1 MQGDHGP
8 ADGAIQRHHAN
19 WWERRETV
27 LGLMLLA
34 ALPLIYPQPIPLV
47 DLLGHMGRYRVLLD
61 LDSSPWLGRYYGY
74 HWAAVGN
81 LGVDALIIPLGKLIG
96 LEPAVK
102 LIVLMIPPLTVGG
115 FLWVAR
121 EVHGEVPPT
130 ALFALP
136 FAFAHPFMFGFV
148 NYALSIALAF
158 LAFALWLRLARL
170 GKLGLRA
177 VLFVPI
183 SIAIFFV
190 HAFGWGVLGLLCFSA
205 EAVRQHDRG
214 VGWLRSAPNAAM
226 HASVMA
232 LPLLFMISWRSDTHG
247 GSTRGWFDWDFK
259 LKYIHQALRDRWQ
272 DFDHAA
278 LAVLGAV
285 VAFAVVS
292 RRLTFSRNLL
302 FTALVLLAG
311 FVLLPRTVFGS
322 TYADMRLIPFV
333 MAVAILAI
341 RFRGPT
347 YLPLARVLAVLGLAV
362 FLVRIGGNTV
372 SLAMAADDQRGKLA
386 ALDHVP
392 MGARVASLVGEA
404 RCGRDW
410 ALARNSHLGAMVIV
424 RRQGFSNDQW
434 AIQGHNLLDLRYRAP
449 GVFAADP
456 SQMVRPDACTGRGGW
471 PIERALRVFPRQH
484 FDYLWLIDTPPFDP
498 ALIAG
503 MDRVWTGPG
512 SSLYR
517 INPGAAGPP
526 PATRQKASAPAR

>member
-1 MQGDHGP
+1 MQGEQQ
-8 ADGAIQRHHAN
+8 AAGAVEPRPAN

-27 LGLMLLA
+27 LALMLLA
-34 ALPLIYPQPIPLV
+34 AVPLIYPQPIPLV

-74 HWAAVGN
+74 HWAPVGN
-81 LGVDALIIPLGKLIG
+81 LGVDALMIPLAKLIG

-102 LIVLMIPPLTVGG
+102 LIVLTIPPLTVGG

-121 EVHGEVPPT
+121 EVHGRVPPT

-170 GKLGLRA
+170 DKIGLRA
-177 VLFVPI
+177 ILFVPI

-214 VGWLRSAPNAAM
+214 MGWIRSAPYAAM

-232 LPLLFMISWRSDTHG
+232 LPLLIMIAWRSDTSG
-247 GSTRGWFDWDFK
+247 GMTRGWFDWDFK
-259 LKYIHQALRDRWQ
+259 LKYILQSLRDRWE
-272 DFDHAA
+272 DFDKAA
-278 LAVLGAV
+278 LAVVAAV
-285 VAFAVVS
+285 IAFAVVS

-302 FTALVLLAG
+302 FTALVLAVG
-311 FVLLPRTVFGS
+311 FVLLPRTIFGS

-333 MAVAILAI
+333 IAVAVLAI
-341 RFRGPT
+341 RFRSDT
-347 YLPLARVLAVLGLAV
+347 YLPLARILAIAGLAV
-362 FLVRIGGNTV
+362 FVVRIAGNTL
-372 SLAMAADDQRGKLA
+372 SLGISATDQRAKLA
-386 ALDHVP
+386 ALDHIP
-392 MGARVASLVGEA
+392 MGARVVSLVGEA
-404 RCGRDW
+404 ECSRAW
-410 ALARNSHLGAMVIV
+410 ALGRNSHLGAMVIV
-424 RRQGFSNDQW
+424 RKHGFSNDQW
-434 AIQGHNLLDLRYRAP
+434 AIAGHNLLDLRYRAP
-449 GVFAADP
+449 GIFAADP

-471 PIERALRVFPRQH
+471 PVERALRVLPRQY

-503 MDRVWTGPG
+503 MGLVWTRPG
-512 SSLYR
+512 SRLYR
-517 INPGAAGPP
+517 VNPAAAGSP
-526 PATRQKASAPAR
+526 PATRQTASAPAR